1 MFLQVG
7 NQISQMKMEWVGGLM
22 WQSYNEEI
30 NSLSEEES
38 FTTVGLLE
46 QINMTRDNTDYLWY
60 TT

>member
-1 MFLQVG
+1 
-7 NQISQMKMEWVGGLM
+7 MKMEWAGGLT

-46 QINMTRDNTDYLWY
+46 QINMTRDNTDY
-60 TT
+60 